1 MKISGETTAT
11 LAHAAP
17 MSELTSYHQTLVEKY
32 KDLDPNENQ
41 VNPDAT
47 LLMSYN
53 GYYSLE
59 NAPGAFFAIDT
70 NIYVNSTA
78 KTQTTDVA
86 LLVSLDGTTSFRFPF
101 TGTFDGT
108 LLIQKSNE
116 PDGLNVE
123 LAFVRTDGTKGII
136 ASCLG
141 TISMHSNPLVNIS
154 GTTYNN
160 PIPISLFTGNY
171 SVKPQN
177 ATSESSILAMQ
188 IKNTTILYD
197 YGTNSGDLIE
207 VPSYCYNLNMYFF
220 TFKKDTQSISL
231 IMGTAAAGGFA
242 CNNMVIDDTTKAVS
256 TRSFQTILNPNQFAL
271 VSPNLSSAALAAFSG
286 YYQIPSKASPN
297 AFVSIQAQYVTVIG
311 QLDAYVVMIS
321 VSTDG
326 STSNGYYFEESNMSF
341 VNNTLTMTL
350 EDKSNIT
357 LAFDRQY
364 NPNDGSLV
372 SIHGNIGDLAVTG
385 STLFNPVPLSV
396 FGGAV
401 MSNAAG
407 IQLTVVNDNEVVYA
421 GSRITTTM
429 NSILYVPLMYILA
442 YPPTNT
448 NTVMSF
454 GTDGLKGN
462 TCIITDNNNVYVVN
476 AILE

>member
-1 MKISGETTAT
+1 
-11 LAHAAP
+11 
-17 MSELTSYHQTLVEKY
+17 
-32 KDLDPNENQ
+32 
-41 VNPDAT
+41 
-47 LLMSYN
+47 
-53 GYYSLE
+53 
-59 NAPGAFFAIDT
+59 
-70 NIYVNSTA
+70 
-78 KTQTTDVA
+78 
-86 LLVSLDGTTSFRFPF
+86 
-101 TGTFDGT
+101 
-108 LLIQKSNE
+108 
-116 PDGLNVE
+116 
-123 LAFVRTDGTKGII
+123 
-136 ASCLG
+136 
-141 TISMHSNPLVNIS
+141 
-154 GTTYNN
+154 
-160 PIPISLFTGNY
+160 
-171 SVKPQN
+171 
-177 ATSESSILAMQ
+177 
-188 IKNTTILYD
+188 
-197 YGTNSGDLIE
+197 
-207 VPSYCYNLNMYFF
+207 MYFF
-220 TFKKDTQSISL
+220 TFKKDNQSISL

-242 CNNMVIDDTTKAVS
+242 CNNMVIDDTTKAVT
-256 TRSFQTILNPNQFAL
+256 TRSFQTILNPNQFTLA
-271 VSPNLSSAALAAFSG
+271 SPNLSSAALAAFSG
-286 YYQIPSKASPN
+286 YYQIPSKTSPN

-321 VSTDG
+321 VSIDG
-326 STSNGYYFEESNMSF
+326 STSNGYYFEKNNMSF

-357 LAFDRQY
+357 LTFDRQY

-407 IQLTVVNDNEVVYA
+407 MQLTVVNDNEVVYA
-421 GSRITTTM
+421 GTRITTTM

>member
-1 MKISGETTAT
+1 MKISGETVAT
-11 LAHAAP
+11 IAHAAP
-17 MSELTSYHQTLVEKY
+17 MSELTSYHQTMVEKY
-32 KDLDPNENQ
+32 KDLDPNEIQ
-41 VNPDAT
+41 VTSGAS
-47 LLMSYN
+47 LLMSFN
-53 GYYSLE
+53 GFYALG

-78 KTQTTDVA
+78 KTQINDVA
-86 LLVSLDGTTSFRFPF
+86 LLISLDGTTSFRFPF

-108 LLIQKSNE
+108 ILKQKSNE
-116 PDGLNVE
+116 LGGLDVE
-123 LAFVRTDGTKGII
+123 LAFVRTDGSNGII

-141 TISMHSNPLVNIS
+141 TISMQGKPEVNIS

-160 PIPISLFTGNY
+160 PIPISLFNGNY
-171 SVKPQN
+171 CVKLLDTTGGLSV
-177 ATSESSILAMQ
+177 IAMQ
-188 IKNTTILYD
+188 IIDTKIMYD
-197 YGTNSGDLIE
+197 YGTNGANLQE

-242 CNNMVIDDTTKAVS
+242 CNNMVIDDTTKAVT
-256 TRSFQTILNPNQFAL
+256 TRSFQTILYPKQATL

-286 YYQIPSKASPN
+286 YYQIPSVASPD
-297 AFVSIQAQYVTVIG
+297 AFISVQAQYVTLIG

-326 STSNGYYFEESNMSF
+326 ITSNGYYFEESNMSF
-341 VNNTLTMTL
+341 VDNVLTMTL

-357 LAFDRQY
+357 LTFNRQY
-364 NPNDGSLV
+364 NPNNGSLV
-372 SIHGNIGDLAVTG
+372 SVSGNIGTLAVNG
-385 STLFNPVPLSV
+385 CTLFNPVPLSV

-407 IQLTVVNDNEVVYA
+407 IKLTVVNDNEVVYA
-421 GSRITTTM
+421 GTRITTTM
-429 NSILYVPLMYILA
+429 NTILYVPLMYILA
-442 YPPTNT
+442 YPPTST

-462 TCIITDNNNVYVVN
+462 TCIITDNNSVYVVN
-476 AILE
+476 AILD

>member
-11 LAHAAP
+11 LAHAGP

-32 KDLDPNENQ
+32 KDLDPNEIQ
-41 VNPDAT
+41 ANPDAT
-47 LLMSYN
+47 LLMSFN

-123 LAFVRTDGTKGII
+123 LAFVRTDGTNGII

-141 TISMHSNPLVNIS
+141 TISMQSQALVNIS

-160 PIPISLFTGNY
+160 PIPIALFTGNY
-171 SVKPQN
+171 LVKTPDATNEPSV
-177 ATSESSILAMQ
+177 IAMQ
-188 IKNTTILYD
+188 IIDTKIMYD
-197 YGTNSGDLIE
+197 YGTNGANLQE

-242 CNNMVIDDTTKAVS
+242 CNNMVIDDTTKAVT
-256 TRSFQTILNPNQFAL
+256 TRSFQTILNPNQFEL

-286 YYQIPSKASPN
+286 YYQIPSKTCPY
-297 AFVSIQAQYVTVIG
+297 AFVSIQAQYVTLIG

-326 STSNGYYFEESNMSF
+326 ITSNGYYFEESNMSF

-357 LAFDRQY
+357 LTFDRQY
-364 NPNDGSLV
+364 NPSTGSLV
-372 SIHGNIGDLAVTG
+372 SIHGNIGDLEVNG
-385 STLFNPVPLSV
+385 NTLFNPVPLSV

-407 IQLTVVNDNEVVYA
+407 MQLTVVNDNEVIYS
-421 GSRITTTM
+421 GTRITTTM
-429 NSILYVPLMYILA
+429 DSILYVPLMYILA

-462 TCIITDNNNVYVVN
+462 TCIITDNNSVYILS
-476 AILE
+476 AILQ

>member
-1 MKISGETTAT
+1 MTISGATTAT
-11 LAHAAP
+11 IADSMP
-17 MSELTSYHQTLVEKY
+17 MNELSSYHQTMVEKY
-32 KDLDPNENQ
+32 KDLDPNAIQ
-41 VNPDAT
+41 VNPDAS
-47 LLMSYN
+47 LLMTFN
-53 GYYSLE
+53 GFYALE

-70 NIYVNSTA
+70 NIYVNSTTN
-78 KTQTTDVA
+78 TQINDVA

-108 LLIQKSNE
+108 LLKQKSNE
-116 PDGLNVE
+116 PNGLDVE
-123 LAFVRTDGTKGII
+123 LAFVRTDGSNGII

-141 TISMHSNPLVNIS
+141 TIAMQSQPLVNVS

-160 PIPISLFTGNY
+160 PIPIALFTGNY
-171 SVKPQN
+171 CVKLQD
-177 ATSESSILAMQ
+177 TKSILPVIVMQ
-188 IKNTTILYD
+188 IIDTKIRYD
-197 YGTNSGDLIE
+197 YGTNGANLQE

-231 IMGTAAAGGFA
+231 IMGTAAANGFA
-242 CNNMVIDDTTKAVS
+242 CNNMVIDDTTKAVT
-256 TRSFQTILNPNQFAL
+256 TRSFLTILNTKQAPL
-271 VSPNLSSAALAAFSG
+271 VSPNLSSSTLAALSG
-286 YYQIPSKASPN
+286 YYQIPSEAQPN
-297 AFVSIQAQYVTVIG
+297 AFLSIQAQYVTLIG

-326 STSNGYYFEESNMSF
+326 ITSNGYYFEESNMSF

-350 EDKSNIT
+350 ENNYNIT
-357 LAFDRQY
+357 LTFDRRY
-364 NPNDGSLV
+364 NPKNGSLV
-372 SIHGNIGDLAVTG
+372 SVSGNIGTLAVSG

-401 MSNAAG
+401 MSNPAG
-407 IQLTVVNDNEVVYA
+407 MKLTVVNDNEVVYS
-421 GSRITTTM
+421 GTRITTTM
-429 NSILYVPLMYILA
+429 DSILYVPLMYILA

-462 TCIITDNNNVYVVN
+462 TCIITDNNSVYVVN
-476 AILE
+476 AIL